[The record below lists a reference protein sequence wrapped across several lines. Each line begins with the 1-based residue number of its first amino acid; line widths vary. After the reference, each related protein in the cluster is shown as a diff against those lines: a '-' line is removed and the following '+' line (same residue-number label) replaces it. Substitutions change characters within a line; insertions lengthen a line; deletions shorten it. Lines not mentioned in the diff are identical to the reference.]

1 MGVLDLFPCGMGAS
15 AEDRYKFFNDF
26 KRYNAGQVTRAV
38 LHPPQDRSMAPEGH
52 EKAVTVIS
60 NAPTEKVINFLFFLL
75 TLSD

>member
-1 MGVLDLFPCGMGAS
+1 
-15 AEDRYKFFNDF
+15 
-26 KRYNAGQVTRAV
+26 
-38 LHPPQDRSMAPEGH
+38 MAPEGH